1 MGASKEVESL
11 AARLEDFPGFDEM
24 RAGSAAGSSCG
35 ETPMKD
41 GGIGG
46 RDAGIGLRSESD
58 DGSNDVSD
66 FQDATLV
73 EIMRERI
80 QELERENVALRWRE
94 RTAEARIEAEIA
106 RRPPPP
112 RSSPRR
118 IPTPSSSDASSPWR
132 TRWTSSASAARPPNA
147 TPTSRA
153 ASVRRRRARGG
164 TSSTP
169 PSPRR

>member
-41 GGIGG
+41 GGG
-46 RDAGIGLRSESD
+46 RGPPDIVVASDLVRSESD
-58 DGSNDVSD
+58 DVSD

-94 RTAEARIEAEIA
+94 RTAEARIEAAIPRGLALVREPPLEPPRDR
-106 RRPPPP
+106 RRPAP
-112 RSSPRR
+112 RC
-118 IPTPSSSDASSPWR
+118 T
-132 TRWTSSASAARPPNA
+132 
-147 TPTSRA
+147 
-153 ASVRRRRARGG
+153 RRRARCRSL
-164 TSSTP
+164 TACP
-169 PSPRR
+169 ARRRR

>member
-41 GGIGG
+41 GGG
-46 RDAGIGLRSESD
+46 RGPPDIVVASDLVRSESD
-58 DGSNDVSD
+58 DVSD

-94 RTAEARIEAEIA
+94 RTAEARIEAEIQEWGA
-106 RRPPPP
+106 QEESAHF
-112 RSSPRR
+112 RSHRT
-118 IPTPSSSDASSPWR
+118 TPQDWGVAGPEEPEAEPEPADPKKR
-132 TRWTSSASAARPPNA
+132 
-147 TPTSRA
+147 
-153 ASVRRRRARGG
+153 
-164 TSSTP
+164 
-169 PSPRR
+169 